1 MHVSEHFL
9 DLFLY
14 RLDLT
19 QSQVY
24 FDILKLSYDRLEFR
38 IVDSVKRLDD
48 PQLLVKHLVFRNI
61 GLGRRVVLLIAE
73 KDMVE

>member
-14 RLDLT
+14 RLDLA

-38 IVDSVKRLDD
+38 IVNSVKRLDD

-61 GLGRRVVLLIAE
+61 GLGWRVVLLIAE